1 MSMSTGPIA
10 AGWPDESAEAGA
22 VRRRRTIILGVIAAV
37 LAIIVAVATVI
48 VLATH
53 DSGRSADLSLVAET
67 STGDD
72 PFSPSVSLTNKPL
85 RNDVRLATTTGTYTG
100 RGVRAVAGTTTGLY
114 GGTENSTCDVAKLAN
129 FLSENPDKARAW
141 SGVFGISRSEIPYY
155 LDSLTPVVL
164 TSDTWV
170 TNHSYAGGEATPFQ
184 AILQA
189 GTAVLVDD
197 AGVPRVRCSCGNP
210 LAPSASAPLARYNVT
225 GNRWKGYQPTSVVYV
240 SYNTTNNNTTNVSAP
255 AGVAPT
261 PAALSLVN
269 TDTASTLMRTVGGLL
284 DLAGLPPLAAPLP
297 TAASLN
303 VPFRSDD
310 AAVQSANGVGSRAVA
325 LAESAS
331 LEAPAPAPAQARS
344 QEGASNQAAPS
355 AADPNLAA
363 PVPTTAAAPA
373 PSSAAA
379 APPAAPSPGAPVP
392 ETIPST
398 PAAAPPSPT
407 SFTGSGSSVVAL
419 TFTAAGGVPVSCTV
433 PEPVA
438 ETTPVETTTP
448 SEVPT
453 TTTETTTEA
462 PVETTTTEPTVT
474 EAPTAIVVPSST
486 VTVTLSCNSPVVY
499 TADISDLTSA
509 AATSATGSDGIWTAP
524 LEADGVRAATP
535 IATATYGR

>member
-1 MSMSTGPIA
+1 MSTGPIA

-48 VLATH
+48 VVATH

-85 RNDVRLATTTGTYTG
+85 RNDVRLAGTTGTYTG
-100 RGVRAVAGTTTGLY
+100 RGVRAVAGNTTGLY

-129 FLSENPDKARAW
+129 FLSENPDKGRAW
-141 SGVFGISRSEIPYY
+141 AGVFGISRSEIPYY

-184 AILQA
+184 AILQT

-210 LAPSASAPLARYNVT
+210 LAPSASAPLSRYNVT
-225 GNRWKGYQPTSVVYV
+225 GNRWKGYQPTNVVYV
-240 SYNTTNNNTTNVSAP
+240 SYNTTNNTTNVAAP

-269 TDTASTLMRTVGGLL
+269 TDTAGTLMRTVGGLL

-344 QEGASNQAAPS
+344 EGSASSEVAPPV
-355 AADPNLAA
+355 ADPNLAA
-363 PVPTTAAAPA
+363 PVPTTAASSGVPA
-373 PSSAAA
+373 PSS
-379 APPAAPSPGAPVP
+379 PAAPAPIAPSAGPPVP
-392 ETIPST
+392 ETIPPT

-407 SFTGSGSSVVAL
+407 GFTGSGASVVAL
-419 TFTAAGGVPVSCTV
+419 TFAAADGVPVSCTV

-438 ETTPVETTTP
+438 ETTAVETTSPT
-448 SEVPT
+448 EVPT
-453 TTTETTTEA
+453 TTTETSTEA
-462 PVETTTTEPTVT
+462 PVETTTAEPTVT
-474 EAPTAIVVPSST
+474 EAPTAIVVPSSI
-486 VTVTLSCNSPVVY
+486 VEVTLSCNSPVVY

-509 AATSATGSDGIWTAP
+509 AVTTATGTDGIWTAP

-535 IATATYGR
+535 IMTATYGR